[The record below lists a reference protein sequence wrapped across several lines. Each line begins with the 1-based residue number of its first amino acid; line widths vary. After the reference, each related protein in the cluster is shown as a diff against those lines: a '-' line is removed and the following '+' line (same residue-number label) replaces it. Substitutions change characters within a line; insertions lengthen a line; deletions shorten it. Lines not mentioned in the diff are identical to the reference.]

1 MNHPLRH
8 RLIARVA
15 VLGLVLAHLGP
26 ALAQESTTGG
36 EATGSAVAEEGS
48 VVEGSGAGGLDI
60 GRGTLWLGVGA
71 LVAIGLALSIASS
84 DSGTSGTTGT
94 SGTGG
99 TSGSN

>member
-1 MNHPLRH
+1 MRH
-8 RLIARVA
+8 RLIARAA

-26 ALAQESTTGG
+26 ASAQESTTGNEESG
-36 EATGSAVAEEGS
+36 GAVAEEGS
-48 VVEGSGAGGLDI
+48 VVEGGPGGLDI
-60 GRGTLWLGVGA
+60 GRGTVWLGVGA

-94 SGTGG
+94 NGTGG